1 MKKEISMQS
10 LETFYQ
16 SELMPD
22 LIQLEDLRKTAKKKM
37 VPVVVLAALFNL
49 ACLILLVKTGL
60 PLNMMLIALFIS
72 AVPVFVWYA
81 KYFKGYKDRFK
92 AAIIPK
98 IVAFIHPELK
108 YEKDGKV
115 PRNEFINSR
124 LFAEHPDRY
133 YGDDLVSGTLG
144 RTAIQ
149 FSEIQVKRV
158 EKVRDHSAEADS
170 SRKTRT
176 NVYPIFRGLFFVAD
190 FNKSFSGTTIVLPDK
205 AEKLLGGMGQ
215 ALQKLNVRNGEL
227 IKLED
232 PEFERLFVVY
242 GQDQV
247 EARYIL
253 STSLMERI
261 TAFQKNA
268 RKEIRLSFSGSK
280 LYVAIAFDHE
290 LFEPAL
296 MDSLLDFSGI
306 KEYYDDM
313 KLMTDIVQELDL
325 NTRIWSKQ

>member
-1 MKKEISMQS
+1 M
-10 LETFYQ
+10 
-16 SELMPD
+16 
-22 LIQLEDLRKTAKKKM
+22 
-37 VPVVVLAALFNL
+37 
-49 ACLILLVKTGL
+49 
-60 PLNMMLIALFIS
+60 
-72 AVPVFVWYA
+72 
-81 KYFKGYKDRFK
+81 
-92 AAIIPK
+92 
-98 IVAFIHPELK
+98 
-108 YEKDGKV
+108 
-115 PRNEFINSR
+115 
-124 LFAEHPDRY
+124 
-133 YGDDLVSGTLG
+133 
-144 RTAIQ
+144 
-149 FSEIQVKRV
+149 
-158 EKVRDHSAEADS
+158 
-170 SRKTRT
+170 
-176 NVYPIFRGLFFVAD
+176 
-190 FNKSFSGTTIVLPDK
+190 
-205 AEKLLGGMGQ
+205 
-215 ALQKLNVRNGEL
+215 
-227 IKLED
+227 
-232 PEFERLFVVY
+232 VY